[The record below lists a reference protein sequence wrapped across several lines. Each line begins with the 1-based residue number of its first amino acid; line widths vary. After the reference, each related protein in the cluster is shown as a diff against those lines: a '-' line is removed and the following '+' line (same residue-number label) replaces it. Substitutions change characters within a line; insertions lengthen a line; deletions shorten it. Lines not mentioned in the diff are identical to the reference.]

1 MEEIGEEAEV
11 GDVSMPDADTKTDGV
26 ACKRRQS
33 FDLRFNNDK
42 PSPLVKVCAN
52 CEPARRGHEDVTRV
66 LASPRSRNIFY

>member
-26 ACKRRQS
+26 TCKRRQS
-33 FDLRFNNDK
+33 FGLRFNNDK

-52 CEPARRGHEDVTRV
+52 CEPARRA
-66 LASPRSRNIFY
+66 L